1 MLYNYCKSCGSKNY
15 YALSPPQF
23 CSSCGSA
30 FGGSQAVA
38 SQKAQDNTK
47 PKPLVKKRPLRRRLD
62 HDNEEEIQQNDGLDI
77 NEIPK
82 INNFQCETSGNAFGG
97 RVFKLDSFLPQEEE
111 SKVEETKKTKT
122 KRKRGRPRK
131 AK

>member
-23 CSSCGSA
+23 CSSCGAS
-30 FGGSQAVA
+30 FGGHQAVA
-38 SQKAQDNTK
+38 SQETQNSVK
-47 PKPLVKKRPLRRRLD
+47 PKPFVRKRPLRSPRDLST
-62 HDNEEEIQQNDGLDI
+62 EEETDQDDGLDI

-97 RVFKLDSFLPQEEE
+97 RIFKLDSFLPQEEE
-111 SKVEETKKTKT
+111 SKVEETNKT
-122 KRKRGRPRK
+122 KRKKSRPRK
-131 AK
+131 SK